1 MMTQIDPKFFIGKA
15 KISYQYT
22 DYSENEW
29 TAPIELTEERLQ
41 KVYDDLS
48 VTKLRIYPKGEN
60 KFYELDVQ

>member
-15 KISYQYT
+15 KISYQYA

-29 TAPIELTEERLQ
+29 TAPIDLTEERLQ

-48 VTKLRIYPKGEN
+48 VTKLRIYPKGER
-60 KFYELDVQ
+60 KFYELDIQ